1 MDLFD
6 AYLSMHMFSMI
17 EGLDRHTHN
26 ICFADFKNINV
37 HSCHLVKGNL
47 CSCCPRLKPEKVPMN
62 DMSRCSS
69 EIKLSYEVFETP

>member
-1 MDLFD
+1 MVDK
-6 AYLSMHMFSMI
+6 
-17 EGLDRHTHN
+17 EGLDRHKSN

-47 CSCCPRLKPEKVPMN
+47 CSCSPRLKPEKVPMN

-69 EIKLSYEVFETP
+69 EIKLSYEVFETA